1 MSELGADAKIK
12 KERSPSFPF
21 IPLEKAVWRAG
32 ALLEAHKREPARL
45 ASVATTWGY
54 APKSSGL
61 QQTVAALKQ
70 YGLVED
76 TGSGE
81 DRKIGVTE
89 LARRILVDQRPG
101 AKEGAIKEAAI
112 MPRLIGEYIQRWVPD
127 RPSDAH
133 CVSELELDRGFNAE
147 GAKLFLR
154 VFDETVAFANLGSSD
169 SLSESQLN
177 EAGLGDPVRD
187 ALAYETTKSGKADP
201 FGLLRSLAPK
211 PLAQRLKIELNGNVM
226 NVSASLNNAVE
237 VDKLIRM
244 LEANKEILAEADL
257 DISGDLKQ

>member
-1 MSELGADAKIK
+1 MSETGTDAKIK

-45 ASVATTWGY
+45 SSVAATWGY

-81 DRKIGVTE
+81 DRKVSITE

-101 AKEGAIKEAAI
+101 AKEAALKEAATL
-112 MPRLIGEYIQRWVPD
+112 PRLMGEYIPRWVPD

-133 CVSELELDRGFNAE
+133 CISELELDRGFNGE

-154 VFDETVAFANLGSSD
+154 VFDDTVAFAHLSNSD
-169 SLSESQLN
+169 SLSESQL
-177 EAGLGDPVRD
+177 ESAGLSNPVKD
-187 ALAYETTKSGKADP
+187 ARAYEAATAPKADLWAGH
-201 FGLLRSLAPK
+201 FAATGPK
-211 PLAQRLKIELNGNVM
+211 PFAQRLKIELTAHSMG
-226 NVSASLNNAVE
+226 VSAVLLNRGE
-237 VDKLIRM
+237 VDTLIRM
-244 LEANKEILAEADL
+244 LEANKMLLAEASTD
-257 DISGDLKQ
+257 SSEPQ